1 MNDEKIVNRVN
12 PTDNEDAVTKKYVDE
27 KKKQN
32 KTKKKTETIDL
43 FSFLSKYAPKV
54 SSSMH
59 SSKKKQPAGITQAT
73 TQTVNYIFPK
83 TIALLRMIN
92 QDWSNMQ
99 HKK

>member
-27 KKKQN
+27 KTKQQN
-32 KTKKKTETIDL
+32 KTKTETIDL

-59 SSKKKQPAGITQAT
+59 SSKKKQRAGITQAT
-73 TQTVNYIFPK
+73 TQTVNYIIPK
-83 TIALLRMIN
+83 TIALLRTIN